1 LRKATA
7 LFDRVERLVDSLL
20 SETLTSWD
28 ESGLHVRLELIDEH
42 RETFKKVL
50 NELEELDF
58 EEIES
63 DLSE

>member
-1 LRKATA
+1 M
-7 LFDRVERLVDSLL
+7 DSLL